1 MHPSQQVQ
9 VAGLCIKQII
19 ATRRI
24 NVSDQHK
31 DFGVAVI
38 ARNNLR
44 IPPPE
49 ILVHQLL
56 DFRQTGIKPT
66 RTIPRARVRYAGK
79 LVAVLVGNWSADI
92 IAFDTEYG
100 FADNLH
106 RLQVDFVNLAIP
118 ILVARRDGHVR
129 LI

>member
-1 MHPSQQVQ
+1 MRPAQQVQ
-9 VAGLCIKQII
+9 VTGLCIKQII

-24 NVSDQHK
+24 NVGNQHK
-31 DFGVAVI
+31 DFGIAVI

-44 IPPPE
+44 VPAAK

-56 DFRQTGIKPT
+56 DFRQTWIKPT
-66 RTIPRARVRYAGK
+66 RTITRACVRYAGK
-79 LVAVLVGNWSADI
+79 LVAVLVGNWPANI
-92 IAFDTEYG
+92 IAFDAEYG

-118 ILVARRDGHVR
+118 ILVACRDGHVR